1 MTKILCFSWNT
12 DHTALCENGSGTNKD
27 AYLNAGS
34 KDLIE
39 KSFFTLTKRQPCYN
53 PLFFESIKAA
63 IIEYTPDIVAIS
75 NEGDIESGTYF
86 HSDFL
91 PYNMENNLGD
101 NKYKLL
107 VRDKY
112 KASDDNSLRMSIY
125 VKSINTAIQS
135 IEINK
140 SPLFNNYQCTSNLG
154 SALVLH
160 VKMSNETI
168 AFIDLQLAHKNQ
180 NDGPCLKK
188 IETKLIENVNYIFLM
203 RDFAIDY
210 RVTDFDK
217 LGNIKDER
225 NISNPNPDIYSE
237 GEDRKSVV

>member
-1 MTKILCFSWNT
+1 MTKTLCFSWNT

-91 PYNMENNLGD
+91 PYNMENNLGF
-101 NKYKLL
+101 NKYRLL

-112 KASDDNSLRMSIY
+112 QADDDNSLRMSIY
-125 VKSINTAIQS
+125 VKSTGTSIQS

-140 SPLFNNYQCTSNLG
+140 STLFNNYQCTSNLG
-154 SALVLH
+154 SALVLQI
-160 VKMSNETI
+160 KMSNDTI
-168 AFIDLQLAHKNQ
+168 AFIDLQLAYQNQ
-180 NDGPCLKK
+180 NSSSCIKE
-188 IETKLIENVNYIFLM
+188 IETGATLLNVRPLLAKALAERSGERPPRR
-203 RDFAIDY
+203 RDMPECE
-210 RVTDFDK
+210 
-217 LGNIKDER
+217 LG
-225 NISNPNPDIYSE
+225 E
-237 GEDRKSVV
+237 GPLRPPTRYASADRRHG